1 MLTRRTGITIVVML
15 IQVIVAASLAAA
27 VVLVLSN
34 LDWFS
39 APLSHIQRDREG
51 KGWADMKAATTDITI
66 TGKGGRRR
74 A

>member
-1 MLTRRTGITIVVML
+1 LFS
-15 IQVIVAASLAAA
+15 VA
-27 VVLVLSN
+27 
-34 LDWFS
+34 
-39 APLSHIQRDREG
+39 LSHIQRDRQG